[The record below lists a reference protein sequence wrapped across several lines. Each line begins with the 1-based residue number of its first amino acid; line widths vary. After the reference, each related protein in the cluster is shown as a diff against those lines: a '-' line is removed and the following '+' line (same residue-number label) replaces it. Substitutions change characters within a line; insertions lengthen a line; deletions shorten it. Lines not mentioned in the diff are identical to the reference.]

1 MIKILDCNKK
11 NYIFK
16 INDLLR
22 KRTSKHN
29 NAKRVVLKIIV
40 DVKKNGDKA
49 LIKYERK
56 YNNNSEIIVS
66 KNKISKSIKSL
77 DYKVRKAID
86 FAYNRIYKFHS
97 KQKFNNIFY

>member
-22 KRTSKHN
+22 KRKSKHN
-29 NAKRVVLKIIV
+29 SAKKVVQKIIV

-56 YNNNSEIIVS
+56 YNNNCFC
-66 KNKISKSIKSL
+66 
-77 DYKVRKAID
+77 Y
-86 FAYNRIYKFHS
+86 
-97 KQKFNNIFY
+97 NIFIYNYSFN